1 MILINHLIIVHWF
14 PLKILFKSLLKWI
27 HFHFFYMNI
36 RSCRQNFSQLQ
47 LFLSTVLFKFTVII
61 LTETWLSESSD
72 LLCEVDGYNSFATHR
87 NNHGGGIKIFVR
99 DSISI
104 NIINEMSFINDLY
117 ESLTCEIFLF
127 SKKYI
132 INSIYRPPH
141 TSIIRFNEH
150 FQENILS
157 KFPATSNS
165 IICGDF
171 NLNLFILLTT
181 SFLCYSLIILPL

>member
-1 MILINHLIIVHWF
+1 MTNYPFFSLPSDDTNQSFNNCTLVSPEDF
-14 PLKILFKSLLKWI
+14 VQKSSKVDTFSF
-27 HFHFFYMNI
+27 FHMNI

-72 LLCEVDGYNSFATHR
+72 FLCELDGYNSFATHR

-117 ESLTCEIFLF
+117 ESLTCE
-127 SKKYI
+127 KKVY
-132 INSIYRPPH
+132 N
-141 TSIIRFNEH
+141 
-150 FQENILS
+150 
-157 KFPATSNS
+157 
-165 IICGDF
+165 
-171 NLNLFILLTT
+171 
-181 SFLCYSLIILPL
+181 